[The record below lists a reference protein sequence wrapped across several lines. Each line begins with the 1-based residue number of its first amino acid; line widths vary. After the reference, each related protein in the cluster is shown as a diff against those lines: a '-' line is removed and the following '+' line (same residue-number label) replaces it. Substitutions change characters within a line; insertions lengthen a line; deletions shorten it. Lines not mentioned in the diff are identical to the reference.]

1 MSINKI
7 KMMPENLA
15 NKIAAGEVVQRPE
28 SVLKEALENS
38 LDANSDAIEIIIKN
52 AGKSLIQIIDNGDGM
67 SEEDAE
73 LSIQRHATS
82 KVYSYEDL
90 ERIRTFGFRGE
101 ALSSIA
107 AVSQFEIKTRTAEQE
122 LGTYIKVEDN
132 KIIEKGKEASPK
144 GTTICIRNLFY
155 NTPARRNFL
164 KTDSTELK
172 HLIETFKRAA
182 LSSPNVSFKFWN
194 DDDLIFDFPGGTLDD
209 RMSQV
214 FADNILDAVLR
225 SEENTN
231 FLKIKGYIAK
241 PAYLRKSKGEQYLF
255 INNRYV
261 VSKQINHA
269 VFTAYENVLEK
280 GDYPFFVLFLQ
291 IDPAKIDV
299 NVHPSKLEVK
309 FDDERDIYS
318 FVLAVMR
325 KTLSSYDLVPNM
337 NFTGSTNG
345 KERLIFNDNIRTDRN
360 DFNDRPITGG
370 NARSFSFN
378 AAVERKRY
386 SDEDIDL
393 LFNSLDK
400 KIENSIDER
409 SEEAPP
415 MEPKFIETAHRDLG
429 ATGSVGNTSES
440 LIFQLH
446 NKYILAQIRSGLMLI
461 DQHAA
466 HERILYEK
474 ALRSFEANLPF
485 SQQLMFPQTV
495 QFDPASYA
503 VLKELEQYL
512 TKLGFDIK
520 YFSKNTVS
528 IIGIPQDVRLGSEEK
543 ILQEIMS
550 EYINNQREKGIEA
563 TDNLAKSFACKAAIK
578 TGDKLK
584 EKEMRILVDQLF
596 AANVPYHC
604 PHGRPTVIKIPLE
617 EFDRR
622 FGRT

>member
-1 MSINKI
+1 
-7 KMMPENLA
+7 MMPENLA

-28 SVLKEALENS
+28 SVLKEALENA
-38 LDANSDAIEIIIKN
+38 LDANSDSIEVIIKN

-73 LSIQRHATS
+73 LSIQRHSTS

-107 AVSQFEIKTRTAEQE
+107 AVSQLEIKTRTAEQE

-144 GTTICIRNLFY
+144 GTSICIRNLFY

-164 KTDSTELK
+164 KTDTTELK
-172 HLIETFKRAA
+172 HLIETFKRTA
-182 LSSPNVSFKFWN
+182 LSSPHVSFKFWN
-194 DDDLIFDFPGGTLDD
+194 DDDLTFDFPAGSLDD

-225 SEENTN
+225 SEENTD

-241 PAYLRKSKGEQYLF
+241 PAYLRKSKGDQYLY

-261 VSKQINHA
+261 VSKQVNHA

-291 IDPAKIDV
+291 IDPGKIDV

-337 NFTGSTNG
+337 SFNDPIDGR
-345 KERLIFNDNIRTDRN
+345 ERLAFNDNVRTERN
-360 DFNDRPITGG
+360 DFTDRPVTSTGNG
-370 NARSFSFN
+370 GRSYSYNAP
-378 AAVERKRY
+378 AMERKRY
-386 SDEDIDL
+386 SDEDIDQ

-400 KIENSIDER
+400 KIENTIEGG
-409 SEEAPP
+409 SEQAPSSGP
-415 MEPKFIETAHRDLG
+415 RFIETPHRELG
-429 ATGSVGNTSES
+429 STEKAAGNTSES
-440 LIFQLH
+440 LIFQIH
-446 NKYILAQIRSGLMLI
+446 NKYIVAQIRNGLMLI

-474 ALRSFEANLPF
+474 ALRAFEANLPF
-485 SQQLMFPQTV
+485 SQQLMFPQTI

-503 VLKELEQYL
+503 VLKELGSYL
-512 TKLGFDIK
+512 TKLGFDIRF
-520 YFSKNTVS
+520 FSKNTVS

-543 ILQEIMS
+543 ILQEIIS
-550 EYINNQREKGIEA
+550 EYIDNQREKGIEA
-563 TDNLAKSFACKAAIK
+563 TDNLAKSYSCKAAIK
-578 TGDKLK
+578 AGDKLN
-584 EKEMRILVDQLF
+584 ENEMRILVDQLF
-596 AANVPYHC
+596 GVNMPYHC
-604 PHGRPTVIKIPLE
+604 PHGRPTVIKINLE
-617 EFDRR
+617 ELDRR